1 VRILVVDDEFVSLS
15 KLTLLLSPYGECK
28 AATSGEQALTM
39 VKAAHE
45 EGRPYRLITMD
56 IDMPGMSGQEA
67 VAAIR
72 KLELARGIV
81 TAADEVKILMVTAM
95 TDGRNIMAS
104 FRTGC
109 EGYITKPFTKESLGK
124 ALAPF
129 LEQIGTP

>member
-1 VRILVVDDEFVSLS
+1 METRLRATLPDQELLKLYEQMVLSREFEES
-15 KLTLLLSPYGECK
+15 C
-28 AATSGEQALTM
+28 AEQYT
-39 VKAAHE
+39 KGH
-45 EGRPYRLITMD
+45 IT
-56 IDMPGMSGQEA
+56 GFLHLYSGQEA